1 MQTQMKEEPNQEV
14 DPIGKENDF
23 QLVDNHLTPE
33 DFVRLKT
40 ATGFIERPLAQVC
53 KALANDLFDVS
64 IHYKGTVVGMG
75 RLVGDGAMYW
85 YLQDIIVQPEYQGQG
100 IGRMIVNRLL
110 EYIKENAM
118 PGTKIEIGLTAVK
131 GKEPF
136 YEKFGFSS
144 GSSGMKKRMEIDRH
158 TDQKESK

>member
-1 MQTQMKEEPNQEV
+1 M
-14 DPIGKENDF
+14 
-23 QLVDNHLTPE
+23 
-33 DFVRLKT
+33 
-40 ATGFIERPLAQVC
+40 
-53 KALANDLFDVS
+53 
-64 IHYKGTVVGMG
+64 VGMG

-144 GSSGMKKRMEIDRH
+144 GSSGMKKWMEIDI
-158 TDQKESK
+158 

>member
-1 MQTQMKEEPNQEV
+1 
-14 DPIGKENDF
+14 
-23 QLVDNHLTPE
+23 
-33 DFVRLKT
+33 
-40 ATGFIERPLAQVC
+40 
-53 KALANDLFDVS
+53 
-64 IHYKGTVVGMG
+64 MG

-136 YEKFGFSS
+136 YEIFGFSS
-144 GSSGMKKRMEIDRH
+144 TSSGMKKWMEID
-158 TDQKESK
+158 S

>member
-1 MQTQMKEEPNQEV
+1 MQKQIKKEPNQEF
-14 DPIGKENDF
+14 DPIGREHDF

-33 DFVRLKT
+33 DFVHLKI
-40 ATGFIERPLAQVC
+40 ATGFIDRLLAQVC

-64 IHYKGTVVGMG
+64 IHYEGTVVGMG

-136 YEKFGFSS
+136 YEIFGFSS
-144 GSSGMKKRMEIDRH
+144 TSSGMKKWMEID
-158 TDQKESK
+158 S